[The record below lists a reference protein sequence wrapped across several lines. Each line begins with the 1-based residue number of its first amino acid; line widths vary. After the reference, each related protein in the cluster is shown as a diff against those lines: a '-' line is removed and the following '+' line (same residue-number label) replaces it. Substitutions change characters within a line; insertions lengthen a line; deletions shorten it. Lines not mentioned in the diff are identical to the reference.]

1 MSNYINSIDDF
12 LINDKICIEINYDIE
27 YAQIPLNT
35 IIFNI
40 DKDLLKIIK
49 TYSVNEDGFLLLINV
64 KKLTDDSSN
73 SKVDVF
79 KIKKIINHLSNNYL
93 KYIDKCLFFNVPII
107 FKPVIT
113 LIKFT
118 LGSRYKNKIKIQ
130 ENLKNFI
137 K

>member
-27 YAQIPLNT
+27 YAQIPLTT

-40 DKDLLKIIK
+40 DKDLGKIISN
-49 TYSVNEDGFLLLINV
+49 YSVKENGFLLLINV
-64 KKLTDDSSN
+64 KKLTTDSSN
-73 SKVDVF
+73 STVDVF
-79 KIKKIINHLSNNYL
+79 KIKKIIYHLSNNYL
-93 KYIDKCLFFNVPII
+93 KFIDKCLFFNVPTI

-118 LGSRYKNKIKIQ
+118 LGSKYKNKIKIQ
-130 ENLKNFI
+130 ENLKKFL